1 MNAVRVVVYTKY
13 YCGFCNRAKA
23 LLRAKSIDFQE
34 FDITDDPT
42 LQDEVRRRS
51 GRMTVPQIF
60 IDEKPIG
67 GYEELRRLEE
77 RGDLDG
83 LVSR

>member
-1 MNAVRVVVYTKY
+1 
-13 YCGFCNRAKA
+13 
-23 LLRAKSIDFQE
+23 LLRAKRIDFQE

-42 LQDEVRRRS
+42 LQDEVRRLS